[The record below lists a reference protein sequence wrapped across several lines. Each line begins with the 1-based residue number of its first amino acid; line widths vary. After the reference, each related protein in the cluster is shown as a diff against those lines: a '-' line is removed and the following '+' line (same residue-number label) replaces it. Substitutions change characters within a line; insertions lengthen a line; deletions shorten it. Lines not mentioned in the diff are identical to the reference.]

1 MPRKAGGL
9 TAAKVRTAPPGR
21 YGDGDGLYL
30 LVRPRDARFWLF
42 RYTMRGGKMREMGLG
57 RAGTDKAAVTL
68 AEAREKAATLIR
80 FVRAG
85 VDPLDQRAER
95 TAQEAAQAQ
104 TAAIKG
110 VTFKTVA
117 ERYLDAHSHT
127 WRNPKHQAQWRSTLD
142 HYAHPIMGDVPVG
155 TIGVEH
161 VLAAVEPI
169 WRTKPETARRVRG
182 RIESVLDYATVRQWR
197 SGENPAR
204 WRGHLDTLLGSRA
217 KVATVKH
224 HAALPWSGVA
234 AFVADLRLQGGA
246 AARALE
252 FAILT
257 AARSGEVLGARWSE
271 IDLERRVWTV
281 PAARM
286 KAGREHR
293 VPLSS
298 PAIAVLGTMAEM
310 RTTASA
316 DAYVAPGAVGG
327 RPLSTMAMAML
338 LRRMQRGDI
347 TVHGF
352 RSSFR
357 DWVGEATAHPRE
369 VAEAALAHVLG
380 GKTETAYARGDL
392 FDKRRLLMD
401 DWGVFASKLGE

>member
-1 MPRKAGGL
+1 
-9 TAAKVRTAPPGR
+9 
-21 YGDGDGLYL
+21 
-30 LVRPRDARFWLF
+30 
-42 RYTMRGGKMREMGLG
+42 
-57 RAGTDKAAVTL
+57 
-68 AEAREKAATLIR
+68 
-80 FVRAG
+80 
-85 VDPLDQRAER
+85 
-95 TAQEAAQAQ
+95 
-104 TAAIKG
+104 
-110 VTFKTVA
+110 
-117 ERYLDAHSHT
+117 
-127 WRNPKHQAQWRSTLD
+127 
-142 HYAHPIMGDVPVG
+142 
-155 TIGVEH
+155 
-161 VLAAVEPI
+161 
-169 WRTKPETARRVRG
+169 
-182 RIESVLDYATVRQWR
+182 
-197 SGENPAR
+197 
-204 WRGHLDTLLGSRA
+204 
-217 KVATVKH
+217 
-224 HAALPWSGVA
+224 
-234 AFVADLRLQGGA
+234 
-246 AARALE
+246 
-252 FAILT
+252 
-257 AARSGEVLGARWSE
+257 
-271 IDLERRVWTV
+271 
-281 PAARM
+281 M